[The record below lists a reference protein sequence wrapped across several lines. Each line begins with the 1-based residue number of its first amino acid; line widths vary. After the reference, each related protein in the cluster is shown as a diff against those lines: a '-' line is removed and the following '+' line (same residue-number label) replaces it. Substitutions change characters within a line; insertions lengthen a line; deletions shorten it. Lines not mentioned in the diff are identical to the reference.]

1 MDTENYIKEA
11 HGQLSNKNNYKALQT
26 DPALQH
32 NKMWVTYL
40 SDLKTKTYSP
50 KRKLKKNG
58 KLQIQR
64 DHNFILHPNYTK
76 KIIWGN
82 L

>member
-32 NKMWVTYL
+32 NKM
-40 SDLKTKTYSP
+40 
-50 KRKLKKNG
+50 
-58 KLQIQR
+58 
-64 DHNFILHPNYTK
+64 
-76 KIIWGN
+76 
-82 L
+82 